1 MLAGL
6 GGHTLCHRG
15 GQRDFL
21 DLPQLS
27 MQFCVC
33 VFCLR
38 AERQVDLTVAELY
51 LVGIGYKLR
60 LCSSFMLEISPGK
73 VADGAEILT
82 FNILRIFLF
91 TLKRVF
97 FN

>member
-1 MLAGL
+1 MPSWWP
-6 GGHTLCHRG
+6 
-15 GQRDFL
+15 QR
-21 DLPQLS
+21 LS
-27 MQFCVC
+27 GSSSVEHAILCVC

-38 AERQVDLTVAELY
+38 AERQVDLTVAESY

-60 LCSSFMLEISPGK
+60 LCSSFMLETSPGK